1 MNINTLFLVGLTL
14 IEFGIIIYLLFKVD
28 NFQRKVN
35 YIIINTLQ
43 KNYHAFLLQ
52 ERRKTITFFNDFW

>member
-1 MNINTLFLVGLTL
+1 MMVLMNKSIL
-14 IEFGIIIYLLFKVD
+14 D
-28 NFQRKVN
+28 ANFQRKVN